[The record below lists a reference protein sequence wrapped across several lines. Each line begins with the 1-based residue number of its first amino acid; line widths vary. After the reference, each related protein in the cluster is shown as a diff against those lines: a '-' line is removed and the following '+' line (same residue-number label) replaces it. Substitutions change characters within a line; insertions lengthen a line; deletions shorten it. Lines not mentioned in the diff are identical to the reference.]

1 MLNMRAAQQD
11 ILFLAVCLS
20 ADIRKT
26 PVTMKY
32 GVCHNIHFN
41 MQNGVN
47 YRQRKASELER
58 QRKRR
63 GQAGRQTDRHLDEPV
78 KHANC
83 VITFF

>member
-20 ADIRKT
+20 ADVRKT

-32 GVCHNIHFN
+32 GVCHNKHFN

-58 QRKRR
+58 QRKGGGGR
-63 GQAGRQTDRHLDEPV
+63 QAGRQTNIWMSLSNMPIV
-78 KHANC
+78 
-83 VITFF
+83 